1 MPASVR
7 QICEQR
13 FVSALKDLSS
23 SREMKSF
30 ELHDIVQH
38 AKVLTIE
45 FNSVLCGNDT
55 TQAVVKIKA

>member
-1 MPASVR
+1 MR

-45 FNSVLCGNDT
+45 FKSVLCGNDT

>member
-1 MPASVR
+1 MR

-38 AKVLTIE
+38 GKVLTIE
-45 FNSVLCGNDT
+45 FKSVLCGNDT

>member
-1 MPASVR
+1 MR

-45 FNSVLCGNDT
+45 FESVLHSNDT
-55 TQAVVKIKA
+55 TQAVMKIKA

>member
-1 MPASVR
+1 MR

-38 AKVLTIE
+38 TKVLTIE
-45 FNSVLCGNDT
+45 FESVLCSNDT

>member
-1 MPASVR
+1 MR

-38 AKVLTIE
+38 AKVLTIKFE
-45 FNSVLCGNDT
+45 SVLRSNDT

>member
-1 MPASVR
+1 MR

-30 ELHDIVQH
+30 ELNDIVQH

-45 FNSVLCGNDT
+45 FESVLCSNDT